1 MSDTDSSSHPESYF
15 QVVNTRTHVDH
26 IYSYSGQNYGPYEV
40 NILNALN
47 ELSQTKNLLLHRR
60 QLSNRNTR
68 ITLPNRFS
76 FYNDEKFKFKSS
88 SSGSS
93 SHRTESPYINMFDN
107 LNENYTNLTSQCDDE
122 DTDDYFIHDSRT
134 AFRLRNER
142 LFYQF
147 ENNNYQTFLYFFNK
161 AAIACYLKVMKAPQN
176 VRYYYSAGQDDPQT
190 KFSVLNDNRD
200 EKRLNHYIKD
210 EEFITNYVNVMI
222 NQHMQIV
229 HRLYK
234 HLNADINFHLA
245 STKPDQKEST
255 RHLFRSFRIIGL
267 RQKRKKSGNHNRNS
281 NLYDFHRLFTDV
293 VDIRS
298 AFDIRQFQNRTGY
311 DCFVECEFNYYKLA
325 DSSIISFN
333 QKIANDSIS

>member
-1 MSDTDSSSHPESYF
+1 MSDSDSSHTESFF
-15 QVVNTRTHVDH
+15 QVINSRTHTDH

-40 NILNALN
+40 SILGALN
-47 ELSQTKNLLLHRR
+47 ELSNTKNLLLHRR
-60 QLSNRNTR
+60 QLSNRSTR

-76 FYNDEKFKFKSS
+76 FYNDENFKFKTS

-93 SHRTESPYINMFDN
+93 SHRADSPYTNMFEN

-122 DTDDYFIHDSRT
+122 DTDDYFIHDTRT
-134 AFRLRNER
+134 AFRMRNEK

-161 AAIACYLKVMKAPQN
+161 AAISCYLKVMKAPPN
-176 VRYYYSAGQDDPQT
+176 VRFYYSAGHDDPQT
-190 KFSVLNDNRD
+190 KFEVLNESRD

-210 EEFITNYVNVMI
+210 EEFITNYLNVI
-222 NQHMQIV
+222 VNQHMQIIQ
-229 HRLYK
+229 RLYK
-234 HLNADINFHLA
+234 HLNADVNFHLA
-245 STKPDQKEST
+245 STKPDQKDNV
-255 RHLFRSFRIIGL
+255 RHLFRSFRVIGL
-267 RQKRKKSGNHNRNS
+267 RQKRKRMEDNNRYS
-281 NLYDFHRLFTDV
+281 NLCDFHRLFTDV

-325 DSSIISFN
+325 DESILSFN
-333 QKIANDSIS
+333 QKISNEFIS